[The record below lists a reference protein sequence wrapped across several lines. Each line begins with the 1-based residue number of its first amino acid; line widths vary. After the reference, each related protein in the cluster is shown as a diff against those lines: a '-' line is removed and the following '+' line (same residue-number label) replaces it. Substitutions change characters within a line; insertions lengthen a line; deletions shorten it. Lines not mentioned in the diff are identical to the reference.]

1 MKVFCRRGIYVLGLV
16 FAGCCL
22 GGAMLAQRPAETPS
36 QTPASHTPMFQA
48 ETHLVTLTFSARD
61 LEGHFVDR
69 LGRDDFSVFEDGVAQ
84 KVSLFSREMELP
96 LTLGLVVD
104 ASPSQEKFL
113 QQHLR
118 DIQSFLGSILRPQ
131 DQAFA
136 VCFGDHLR
144 LVSDLSSDPAA
155 ITDGL
160 AKFDKGSRAFPELAP
175 DESRDGG
182 SAVYDA
188 VVASIQEKLAN
199 SPRDRRALIL
209 FTDGEENSSAHD
221 EIDAI
226 ATAQGADTLLYAVRY
241 TEIKHHKLSASNR
254 HGTTA
259 LRHITEQTGG
269 RDFDA
274 LHADLSQTFKQIEE
288 ELRMVYSIGYYS
300 TNQAHDNTFRKIVVT
315 PHADGITIRAKYG
328 YYAK

>member
-1 MKVFCRRGIYVLGLV
+1 VKAFRKQGCYGPKLLSLGLLSW
-16 FAGCCL
+16 GL
-22 GGAMLAQRPAETPS
+22 WLPGTTLA
-36 QTPASHTPMFQA
+36 QTPAPQTPNFQA

-61 LEGHFVDR
+61 AEGHFVNR
-69 LGRDDFSVFEDGVAQ
+69 LGQDDFSIYEDGIPQ
-84 KVSLFSREMELP
+84 KVKLFSRESELP
-96 LTLGLVVD
+96 LTLGLLVD

-118 DIQSFLGSILRPQ
+118 DIQTFLGSILRPQ

-136 VCFGDHLR
+136 VCFGDRLR

-155 ITDGL
+155 IVDGL
-160 AKFDKGSRAFPELAP
+160 AKFDKGSRSFPELAP
-175 DESRDGG
+175 DDTRDGG
-182 SAVYDA
+182 SAIYDA
-188 VVASIQEKLAN
+188 VVASIQEKLAK
-199 SPRDRRALIL
+199 SPRNRRALIL

-226 ATAQGADTLLYAVRY
+226 AAAQGADTLLYAVRY

-254 HGTTA
+254 HGTIA
-259 LRHITEQTGG
+259 LHHMAEQTGG

-274 LHADLSQTFKQIEE
+274 LHTDLPQTFRQIEE

-300 TNQAHDNTFRKIVVT
+300 TNTAHDNTFRKIVVE
-315 PHADGITIRAKYG
+315 PRAEGITIRAKYG
-328 YYAK
+328 YFAK